1 MLLIFF
7 WNLIWLRTLLHTRT
21 LSRTHTEWPV
31 AEEKIICV
39 SALFYEYEFK
49 CVRTFWQ
56 ISSYHKCLNIKRL
69 LNLFARWW
77 FWCMTQSH
85 SMWWNYRIR
94 CRMGEKRQTSE
105 IYIQTHTYNKE
116 GKKRVWW
123 WRHIESVVVNE
134 FGKMLQEVT

>member
-39 SALFYEYEFK
+39 SALLYEYEFK

-56 ISSYHKCLNIKRL
+56 ISSYHINVLISKDCLICLHDDDFDVWHNHIQ
-69 LNLFARWW
+69 
-77 FWCMTQSH
+77 CD
-85 SMWWNYRIR
+85 
-94 CRMGEKRQTSE
+94 E
-105 IYIQTHTYNKE
+105 IT
-116 GKKRVWW
+116 
-123 WRHIESVVVNE
+123 ESVVGWVKNDKQVKYIYKHTHIIKREKNE
-134 FGKMLQEVT
+134 CDDDATLNQLWWMNLGRCYRK